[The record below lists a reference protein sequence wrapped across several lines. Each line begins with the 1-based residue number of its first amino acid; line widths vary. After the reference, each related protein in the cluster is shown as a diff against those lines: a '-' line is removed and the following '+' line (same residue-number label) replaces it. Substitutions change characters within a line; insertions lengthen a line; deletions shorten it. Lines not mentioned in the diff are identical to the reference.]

1 MVKLASLAAELESLL
16 GRDAVLADAS
26 PFAVDGLVPPAAV
39 APGSIEE
46 VAAAM
51 RFAHE
56 RGLAVI
62 PWGGGTLMGVGN
74 VPSRYDIALSLSRL
88 DRLVEHEPA
97 DLTATVQAGIRL
109 SDVQRR
115 LSSAG
120 QFLPLNPP
128 GDDATLGGILAANA
142 SGPWRHAYGSARDW
156 TIGMRALTADGRVT
170 RAGGRVVK
178 NVAGYDLCKLY
189 IGSLGTLGVIVEA
202 TFKLA
207 PLAKA
212 ERSAAVSFA
221 APASACAFA
230 AELHRRGLSL
240 RAAQLLNP
248 AAASAAA
255 LPEGRGYLLVIDL
268 AGSVEAVERSHRET
282 SELAGET
289 EAQLLDANSDG
300 ELLAHAA
307 APVSP
312 EGNGLLCRA
321 AVLPTRV
328 PDLIAA
334 CESLPGSP
342 RVVAQPTV
350 GVVHG
355 SWDGPGDAEEVVTRL
370 RTAAAGLGGTLV
382 VEACPPALKQR
393 IDVFPDVS
401 GPAFELM
408 RRVKQQFDPKGVL
421 SPGRHVGKL

>member
-1 MVKLASLAAELESLL
+1 MVKQASLAAELESLL
-16 GRDAVLADAS
+16 GRDAVLPDPS
-26 PFAVDGLVPPAAV
+26 TFAVDGIAPRATV
-39 APGSIEE
+39 APASAEE

-62 PWGGGTLMGVGN
+62 PWGGGTLMGIGN

-109 SDVQRR
+109 SDFQRR
-115 LSSAG
+115 LSGAG

-128 GDDATLGGILAANA
+128 GEDATLGGILAANA
-142 SGPWRHAYGSARDW
+142 SGPWRHAHGSARDW
-156 TIGMRALTADGRVT
+156 TIGMRVVTADGRVT

-207 PLAKA
+207 PLPKA
-212 ERSAAVSFA
+212 ERTAATSFA
-221 APASACAFA
+221 TPAAGCAFA
-230 AELHRRGLSL
+230 AELHRRGLSIL
-240 RAAQLLNP
+240 SAQLLNP
-248 AAASAAA
+248 AAASAAG
-255 LPEGRGYLLVIDL
+255 LPEGHGYLLVIDL
-268 AGSVEAVERSHRET
+268 AGSVEAVERSHREM

-289 EAQLLDANSDG
+289 EAQLLDAGSAA
-300 ELLAHAA
+300 EPLTLASALGPFEA
-307 APVSP
+307 EA
-312 EGNGLLCRA
+312 LLCRA

-350 GVVHG
+350 GVVHT
-355 SWDGPGDAEEVVTRL
+355 SWASVDDAEEAVSSL
-370 RTAAAGLGGTLV
+370 RTATARLGGSLA

-393 IDVFPDVS
+393 IDVFPEVS